1 MRRAIDLI
9 GRVVCAALLVTVILV
24 IAWLTVSLVVEG
36 DQIAMEIIGAALA
49 LGAIWLVGECVLGFI
64 GGLRGRPRR

>member
-1 MRRAIDLI
+1 MRRTVDLI
-9 GRVVCAALLVTVILV
+9 GRAACAALLVVVILV

-36 DQIAMEIIGAALA
+36 DQITMEIIGAALA

-64 GGLRGRPRR
+64 GGLRGKPRR